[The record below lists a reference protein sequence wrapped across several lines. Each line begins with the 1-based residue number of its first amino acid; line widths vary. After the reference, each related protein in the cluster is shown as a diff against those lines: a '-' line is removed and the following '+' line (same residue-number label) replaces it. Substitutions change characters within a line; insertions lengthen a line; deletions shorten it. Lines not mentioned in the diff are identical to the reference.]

1 MKNLSTGSY
10 TKFRDISDGFHR
22 PQYDNFRFCK
32 SLEKLMMKKIIIL
45 ILISASLSAAQ
56 VGYVNVGNPVYD
68 FLERINTLGIIKNY
82 NPFELPKTREEI
94 SKSLI
99 ELNSKKDLLSPVEKA
114 KLQYFLKEFSFDIAG
129 STEGISSL
137 SKNGFSYLQADN
149 PKYLY
154 FSSGKEGS
162 FFVNF
167 LAGGNIVLKKKDSGN
182 FLSVFPYTFGGE
194 LKGEFGN
201 DLGFMLRGS
210 NGSYFGEKS
219 LLINEPGFDYN
230 YKFRQSDSLYGSSY
244 FDHSEGYF
252 TYQSKY
258 VNFKIG
264 RDRVNIGYGN
274 IKTILGNISPRL
286 DYVSANLKY
295 KFLDFSFL
303 HGKLL
308 GQLTADG
315 NGRNVTDKFFAYH
328 RFGFDLPFDSE
339 FGIGETVIYSR
350 RGLDLSYLNPFVF
363 YKSAEHANQDR
374 DNSMLFADFRS
385 SGLISGAAFYLQFML
400 DDMDFSKIG
409 TGWYGNQTLWNAG
422 FSFSPTLLPADFIK
436 AQIVRV
442 EPYFYTHRIYDNNY
456 TNLGY
461 PLTDN
466 IEPNSLTYSI
476 NYEFSLRYNLDFYF
490 GAQYTVHG
498 QNEIDASSGAAI
510 NFGGDINLGHRT
522 GDALNVSFLGGKITK
537 ERKALFGFR
546 YEPLFDYVIFGSFH
560 YIAIANESLS
570 SKKINVYLTFSVKL

>member
-1 MKNLSTGSY
+1 
-10 TKFRDISDGFHR
+10 
-22 PQYDNFRFCK
+22 
-32 SLEKLMMKKIIIL
+32 MKKIIIL
-45 ILISASLSAAQ
+45 ILFSASMIPAQ
-56 VGYVNVGNPVYD
+56 VGYVNVGNPVYKY
-68 FLERINTLGIIKNY
+68 LERLSGLDIIRNY
-82 NPFELPKTREEI
+82 NPFELPKTRNEI
-94 SKSLI
+94 ARILS
-99 ELNSKKDLLSPVEKA
+99 ELKSKKTSLATVDKEK
-114 KLQYFLKEFSFDIAG
+114 LDYYLKEFSFDIEGNAV
-129 STEGISSL
+129 GISSL
-137 SKNGFSYLQADN
+137 SNNGFNYLKTDT

-154 FSSGKEGS
+154 FSEGKEGS

-167 LAGGNIVLKKKDSGN
+167 LAGGNAVLKKKDEDN
-182 FLSVFPYTFGGE
+182 FSSVFPYTFGGE
-194 LKGEFGN
+194 LKGEFGKN
-201 DLGFMLRGS
+201 LGFMLRGS

-219 LLINEPGFDYN
+219 LLLNEPGFDYN
-230 YKFRQSDSLYGSSY
+230 YKFSQSDTLYGSSY
-244 FDHSEGYF
+244 FDHSEGYL

-258 VNFKIG
+258 VNFKIA
-264 RDRVNIGYGN
+264 RDRVNIGYGS

-295 KFLDFSFL
+295 KFLNFSFL

-308 GQLTADG
+308 GRLNTTG
-315 NGRNVTDKFFAYH
+315 NGRSVTDKFFAYH
-328 RFGFDLPFDSE
+328 RFGFELPFDSE

-385 SGLISGAAFYLQFML
+385 SGLIPGTAFYLQLML

-422 FSFSPTLLPADFIK
+422 FSFSPSLLPADFIK

-456 TNLGY
+456 TTLGY

-466 IEPNSLTYSI
+466 IEPNSLIYSFE
-476 NYEFSLRYNLDFYF
+476 YEFSLRYNLDFYF
-490 GAQYTVHG
+490 AAQYTVHG
-498 QNEIDASSGAAI
+498 ENGINNSSGSTI
-510 NFGGDINLGHRT
+510 NYGGDINLGHRT
-522 GDALNVSFLGGKITK
+522 GDALNVSFLDGKITK

-560 YIAIANESLS
+560 YIATANESLS
-570 SKKINVYLTFSVKL
+570 SKKINIYLTFSVKL